1 MLGIEI
7 NINFCYYLILRFGC
21 CEVAISNQGRE
32 FVNKLR
38 EELFRLSGT
47 EQMVTSTYHP
57 QSNGL
62 TEWFNQTLQM
72 SLLKVVN
79 DTQSDWDDHLP
90 AFLFVYRN
98 SVQKAIKMT
107 PFEVMYLR

>member
-1 MLGIEI
+1 MNE
-7 NINFCYYLILRFGC
+7 
-21 CEVAISNQGRE
+21 
-32 FVNKLR
+32 LR
-38 EELFRLSGT
+38 EELFCLTGT
-47 EQMVTSTYHP
+47 EQRVTSAYHL

-62 TEWFNQTLQM
+62 TERLNQTLQM

-90 AFLFVYRN
+90 AILFAYHT
-98 SVQKAIKMT
+98 SVQKAIKVT